1 VGGYQSLLL
10 LVPEEKLVLAVLT
23 NSWRG
28 SGAIRRIVAALDLAP
43 VAVAAEQ
50 TLETV
55 AGVYALDGV
64 EATIALAADGLR
76 VTEAETDPITS
87 TRIERSYPARSIGG
101 GVFGFANGVLQ
112 SHRLDFPRAD
122 VARVGWLAL
131 PRVAP

>member
-1 VGGYQSLLL
+1 
-10 LVPEEKLVLAVLT
+10 
-23 NSWRG
+23 
-28 SGAIRRIVAALDLAP
+28 
-43 VAVAAEQ
+43 
-50 TLETV
+50 
-55 AGVYALDGV
+55 
-64 EATIALAADGLR
+64 